1 MVPLSAFC
9 QMLIRPRRMLVM
21 PSPTQ
26 GPVAQPGKEKQLT
39 PPAPPPLATIAS
51 MRKVPI
57 ESKHPLSV
65 CVHGCLQESGAPPP
79 RL

>member
-1 MVPLSAFC
+1 
-9 QMLIRPRRMLVM
+9 MLIRPRRMLVM

-26 GPVAQPGKEKQLT
+26 GPVAQSGKEKQLT